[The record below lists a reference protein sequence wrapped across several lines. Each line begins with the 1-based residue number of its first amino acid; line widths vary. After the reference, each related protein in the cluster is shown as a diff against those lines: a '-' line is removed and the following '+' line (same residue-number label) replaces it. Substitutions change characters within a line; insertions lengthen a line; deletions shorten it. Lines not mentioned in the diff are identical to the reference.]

1 VLAGGTFNE
10 RLDGELNFQHE
21 GLLSL

>member
-1 VLAGGTFNE
+1 VLSGGTLNE

-21 GLLSL
+21 GLLSS